1 MNIKLNSHRAMAFLA
16 TVGLSLISSTT
27 LAFAPTIPIHKINPA
42 KTSIPLSHRS
52 PSSILPSS
60 PSSISE
66 TDDARIDFVD
76 LELLAKI
83 LGVATEAA
91 KKAGDIILGN
101 SGGAEVTERKA
112 NSRDL
117 LTLIDP
123 LCEKT
128 IRSTVLDNF
137 PDHDFLGEED
147 VSPGKAASAA
157 AIEEKLSKNSSSANG
172 NKNGSDW
179 LWIVDPI
186 DGTTNFVHG
195 MPLNMPSIAAA
206 YKGRVVVGV
215 IYDPHRDELFT
226 AIRGGGSFLNGNL
239 IRVGNQ
245 SKLGDAVVAMGSPPG
260 EESMKMS
267 LIGVQ
272 ALMPKVR
279 TIRMI
284 GSAAIMLAWIAN
296 GRLTAYWEYDLSSWD
311 IAAGAL
317 IIQEAGG
324 SITDLTNDPF
334 SLRTRKIV
342 ASNGRIHDEL
352 LTVLNDA
359 GIV

>member
-1 MNIKLNSHRAMAFLA
+1 LCSSSSSDSSSSSSSS
-16 TVGLSLISSTT
+16 LSSV
-27 LAFAPTIPIHKINPA
+27 
-42 KTSIPLSHRS
+42 
-52 PSSILPSS
+52 
-60 PSSISE
+60 SE
-66 TDDARIDFVD
+66 RDVIGFDAADPD
-76 LELLAKI
+76 ALEKV

-91 KKAGDIILGN
+91 RKAGEIILGN
-101 SGGAEVTERKA
+101 DGGAEVSERKA

-123 LCEKT
+123 LCEET
-128 IRSTVLDNF
+128 IRSTVLGTF

-147 VSPGKAASAA
+147 VPPGKEASAA
-157 AIEEKLSKNSSSANG
+157 AIESKLSESE
-172 NKNGSDW
+172 SDW

-195 MPLNMPSIAAA
+195 MPLSMPSVAVA
-206 YKGRVVVGV
+206 YKGTVVVGV

-226 AIRGGGSFLNGNL
+226 ATKDGGSFLNGKA
-239 IRVGNQ
+239 IRVGDQ
-245 SKLGDAVVAMGSPPG
+245 GELGDAVVAMGSPPG

-267 LIGVQ
+267 LIGVE
-272 ALMPKVR
+272 ALMPRVR

-324 SITDLTNDPF
+324 NFTDLSGDPF
-334 SLRTRKIV
+334 TLQTRKIV

-352 LTVLNDA
+352 LEVLNDA
-359 GIV
+359 GVV

>member
-1 MNIKLNSHRAMAFLA
+1 M
-16 TVGLSLISSTT
+16 
-27 LAFAPTIPIHKINPA
+27 APTIQKHIIYPA
-42 KTSIPLSHRS
+42 KSPVPLCERS
-52 PSSILPSS
+52 LSPLCSYSVSSSS
-60 PSSISE
+60 SVSE
-66 TDDARIDFVD
+66 REDNGFDPVD
-76 LELLAKI
+76 PDVLKRV

-101 SGGAEVTERKA
+101 DGGAEVSERKA

-128 IRSTVLDNF
+128 IRTTVLDNF

-147 VSPGKAASAA
+147 VPPGKEASAA
-157 AIEEKLSKNSSSANG
+157 AIENKLSSG
-172 NKNGSDW
+172 ESDW

-195 MPLNMPSIAAA
+195 MPLNMPSIAVA
-206 YKGRVVVGV
+206 YKGTVVVGV

-226 AIRGGGSFLNGNL
+226 ATKAGGSFLNGKT
-239 IRVGNQ
+239 IKVGDQ
-245 SKLGDAVVAMGSPPG
+245 DELGDAVVAMGSPPG

-272 ALMPKVR
+272 ALMPRVR

-324 SITDLTNDPF
+324 NFTDLSGDPF
-334 SLRTRKIV
+334 TLQTRKIV

-359 GIV
+359 GVV

>member
-1 MNIKLNSHRAMAFLA
+1 MHKSNTYPKKT
-16 TVGLSLISSTT
+16 TVPLCES
-27 LAFAPTIPIHKINPA
+27 
-42 KTSIPLSHRS
+42 PLSS
-52 PSSILPSS
+52 AVSQ
-60 PSSISE
+60 E
-66 TDDARIDFVD
+66 DDAEVVD
-76 LELLAKI
+76 VEVLAKV

-91 KKAGDIILGN
+91 KKAGNIILEN
-101 SGGAEVTERKA
+101 AGGAEVAEYKA

-128 IRSTVLDNF
+128 IRTTVLDNF

-147 VSPGKAASAA
+147 VPPGKEASEA
-157 AIEEKLSKNSSSANG
+157 AIEDKLSR
-172 NKNGSDW
+172 NGSDW

-206 YKGRVVVGV
+206 YKGTVVVGV

-226 AIRGGGSFLNGNL
+226 ATKAGGSFLNGKP
-239 IRVGNQ
+239 IKVGDQ
-245 SKLGDAVVAMGSPPG
+245 SELGDAVVAMGSPPG
-260 EESMKMS
+260 EESRNMS
-267 LIGVQ
+267 LIGVR
-272 ALMPKVR
+272 ALMPRVR

-284 GSAAIMLAWIAN
+284 GSAAIMLAWSAN

-324 SITDLTNDPF
+324 KVTDLSGTPF
-334 SLRTRKIV
+334 TLKTRKIV

-352 LTVLNDA
+352 LTVLNGA
-359 GIV
+359 GVV

>member
-1 MNIKLNSHRAMAFLA
+1 MNTKIASLRMVSFLNIARW
-16 TVGLSLISSTT
+16 SLLI
-27 LAFAPTIPIHKINPA
+27 
-42 KTSIPLSHRS
+42 
-52 PSSILPSS
+52 PSSIAFIALTPTVKICNRDPVKSTATLVQGSS
-60 PSSISE
+60 PHLCFSSVSSQSSISE
-66 TDDARIDFVD
+66 NDSSSGFDLVDAETLGNV
-76 LELLAKI
+76 

-101 SGGAEVTERKA
+101 AGGAEVTERKA

-128 IRSTVLDNF
+128 IRTTVLDRF

-147 VSPGKAASAA
+147 VPPGKEASAA
-157 AIEEKLSKNSSSANG
+157 AIEEKLSS
-172 NKNGSDW
+172 NGSDW

-195 MPLNMPSIAAA
+195 MPLNMPSIAVA
-206 YKGRVVVGV
+206 YKGIVVVGV

-226 AIRGGGSFLNGNL
+226 ATKGGGSFLNGNS
-239 IRVGNQ
+239 IEVGEQ
-245 SKLGDAVVAMGSPPG
+245 RELGDAVVAMGSPPG

-324 SITDLTNDPF
+324 DFTDLAGDPF
-334 SLRTRKIV
+334 TLQTRKIV
-342 ASNGRIHDEL
+342 ASNGKVHDEL
-352 LTVLNDA
+352 LTVLKTA
-359 GIV
+359 V

>member
-1 MNIKLNSHRAMAFLA
+1 MKNKIVSPRTFLA
-16 TVGLSLISSTT
+16 TVALSLLIPTSTAFVALAPKIPIQRNAQAKTFKSSIVYRGLSPSL
-27 LAFAPTIPIHKINPA
+27 
-42 KTSIPLSHRS
+42 LSAS
-52 PSSILPSS
+52 AV
-60 PSSISE
+60 SE
-66 TDDARIDFVD
+66 TDNAGLDSVNP
-76 LELLAKI
+76 ELLAEV
-83 LGVATEAA
+83 LGVATDAA

-101 SGGAEVTERKA
+101 AGGAEVTERKA

-128 IRSTVLDNF
+128 IRKTVLGRF
-137 PDHDFLGEED
+137 PDHEFLGEED
-147 VSPGKAASAA
+147 VPPGAAASAA
-157 AIEEKLSKNSSSANG
+157 AIEEKLNKSSSSAG
-172 NKNGSDW
+172 GSDW

-226 AIRGGGSFLNGNL
+226 ATEGGGSFLNGDP
-239 IRVGNQ
+239 ITVGEQ
-245 SKLGDAVVAMGSPPG
+245 SELGDSVVAMGSPPG

-279 TIRMI
+279 TIRML

-317 IIQEAGG
+317 IINEAGG
-324 SITDLTNDPF
+324 NFTDLAGDPF
-334 SLRTRKIV
+334 TLRTRKIV
-342 ASNGRIHDEL
+342 ASNGKIHDEL

-359 GIV
+359 GVV